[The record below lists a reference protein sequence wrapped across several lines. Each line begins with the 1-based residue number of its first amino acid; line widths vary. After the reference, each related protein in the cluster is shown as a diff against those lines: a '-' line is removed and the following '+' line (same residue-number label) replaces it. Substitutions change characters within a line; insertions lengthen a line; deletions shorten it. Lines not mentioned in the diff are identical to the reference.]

1 MKNNKPII
9 SVCVPVFNGEK
20 NISRNIKSLI
30 NQEFKNF
37 EILISNNKSTDKTF
51 KICNTLRKKD
61 NRIKIYN
68 QKKKIPVFKNFKF
81 LIKKS
86 RGEYVM
92 WLASHHKISKNFLK
106 ENYKILKKNKNFVAS
121 MGLDYFK
128 KHKNI
133 KDKKRFS
140 FKKNI
145 YQNLKLFFDNCW
157 RTHGLFYSLIRKN
170 VVLKITPSLKHY
182 LASDWIFMIHLI
194 FQGKIFRTLNS
205 SLILGDEGSSSQRKK
220 PYYISKKFKSFFPFY
235 YFNKYFFKLIIKN
248 SQFTLGQKIN
258 LLFISLSL
266 NLKYLISIYKKND

>member
-37 EILISNNKSTDKTF
+37 EILISNNKSTDKTY
-51 KICNTLRKKD
+51 KICNTFKKKD
-61 NRIKIYN
+61 NRIKIFN

-92 WLASHHKISKNFLK
+92 WLASHHRISKNFLK
-106 ENYKILKKNKNFVAS
+106 ENHKILKKNKNFVAS

-145 YQNLKLFFDNCW
+145 YQNLKVFFDNCW
-157 RTHGLFYSLIRKN
+157 RTHGLFYSLIRKD
-170 VVLKITPSLKHY
+170 VVLMITPSLKHY

-194 FQGKIFRTLNS
+194 FQGKISRTLNS

-220 PYYISKKFKSFFPFY
+220 PNYISKQFKSFFPFY
-235 YFNKYFFKLIIKN
+235 YFNKNFFKLMNEN
-248 SQFTLGQKIN
+248 SQLTLSQKLN
-258 LLFISLSL
+258 LSLISLSL
-266 NLKYLISIYKKND
+266 NLKYLISIYKKNV